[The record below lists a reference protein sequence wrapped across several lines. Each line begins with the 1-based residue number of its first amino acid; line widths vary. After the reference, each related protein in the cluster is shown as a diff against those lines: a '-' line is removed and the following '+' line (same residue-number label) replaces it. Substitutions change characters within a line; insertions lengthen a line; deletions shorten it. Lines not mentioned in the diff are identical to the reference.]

1 MCAPAAVVVPIV
13 AAVASTGLGIY
24 SAVSGAQS
32 AQDQANYT
40 YQVQQQQAAFQAQEQ
55 QRQMDYQFAEA
66 QRQQEYAFQEQQR
79 QMEYRYQEDL
89 RMAEL
94 NYQNQI
100 QAREFEYQQSYLQYD
115 YAVREQQR
123 QYQYEMAV
131 QQQNYEY
138 QQAQI
143 NMQRMFEQQKADQQ
157 ASVME
162 LNAQLAGTAYG
173 NDLRQLDVRLM
184 QEEEAAAQ
192 QKIKAS
198 REMAQARAE
207 VRASG
212 RTGNTVDNLIADYY
226 RQQAAFDYATNRN
239 LAFAGVNTQDQKRG
253 AQSTYAGRLASQQ
266 PYIKQ
271 PYVDAIKGQ
280 AYAPGPGVAPIYGP
294 TPIKQQ
300 VTRGTVTRGQV
311 TKGQV
316 VRAPVYRSFVDET
329 PYVVQGVGSAIT
341 GIANTVTAVDNY
353 NHYKATGK
361 MPGRS

>member
-1 MCAPAAVVVPIV
+1 MCAPAAVIVPIV
-13 AAVASTGLGIY
+13 ASVASVGLGIY

-32 AQDQANYT
+32 AQAQADYS

-94 NYQNQI
+94 NYQNQM
-100 QAREFEYQQSYLQYD
+100 QARDFEYQQNFLQYD
-115 YAVREQQR
+115 YARQEQQR

-138 QQAQI
+138 QQAQV

-173 NDLRQLDVRLM
+173 NDLRLLDTRFM

-192 QKIKAS
+192 AKTKAS
-198 REMAQARAE
+198 NEMAQARAE
-207 VRASG
+207 IRASG
-212 RTGNTVDNLIADYY
+212 RTGNTVDNLVADYY
-226 RQQAAFDYATNRN
+226 RQQASFDYATNRN
-239 LAFAGVNTQDQKRG
+239 LAFTGNNIQEQKRG
-253 AQSTYAGRLASQQ
+253 AQATYAGRLASQQ
-266 PYIKQ
+266 PYIQQ

-280 AYAPGPGVAPIYGP
+280 AYAPGAGVAPILGP
-294 TPIKQQ
+294 NPIKQQ

-311 TKGQV
+311 TKGAV
-316 VRAPVYRSFVDET
+316 VQAPVYQSYVDQT
-329 PYVVQGVGSAIT
+329 PYWIQGAQTTLAGVTNVVG
-341 GIANTVTAVDNY
+341 AVDNY
-353 NHYKATGK
+353 NYYKKTGK
-361 MPGRS
+361 LPGRS

>member
-13 AAVASTGLGIY
+13 ASVASVGLGIY
-24 SAVSGAQS
+24 SAVAGAQS
-32 AQDQANYT
+32 AQAQASYS

-94 NYQNQI
+94 NYQNQM
-100 QAREFEYQQSYLQYD
+100 QAREFEFQQANLQYD
-115 YAVREQQR
+115 YGVREQQR

-138 QQAQI
+138 QQAQV

-184 QEEEAAAQ
+184 QEEEVAAQ
-192 QKIKAS
+192 QKMKAS
-198 REMAQARAE
+198 KEMAQARAE
-207 VRASG
+207 IRASG

-239 LAFAGVNTQDQKRG
+239 LAFTGSNVQDQKRG
-253 AQSTYAGRLASQQ
+253 AQATYAGRLASEQPYIQQ
-266 PYIKQ
+266 PYID
-271 PYVDAIKGQ
+271 PIKGQ
-280 AYAPGPGVAPIYGP
+280 SYAPGAGVAPIMGP

-311 TKGQV
+311 TKGAV
-316 VRAPVYRSFVDET
+316 VRAPAYRAFVDET
-329 PYVVQGVGSAIT
+329 PYVVQGIGSTIT
-341 GIANTVTAVDNY
+341 GVSNLALGVDNY
-353 NHYKATGK
+353 NYYKKTGK
-361 MPGRS
+361 LPGRS